1 MARATGLEP
10 VTYGLTEVMGLAV
23 LCVFSCVLCKFCVNS
38 IYFVHKYTIMQ
49 AIIKTTQCIY
59 TKGGFTMVRIGII
72 LTPFLIHGVRQ
83 RIQQMA

>member
-1 MARATGLEP
+1 
-10 VTYGLTEVMGLAV
+10 
-23 LCVFSCVLCKFCVNS
+23 
-38 IYFVHKYTIMQ
+38 MQ

-72 LTPFLIHGVRQ
+72 LTPFLIRGVRQ